1 MRSDKPVNL
10 DIAPLERTLGV
21 VAKELARCDKPGHG
35 AYASITS
42 SKSSVPSGC
51 PVCAEEARR
60 VADEAEQGEQ
70 RARAVRE
77 RMERRLGEA
86 MIPKRFQGKR
96 FDAYRAE
103 TPEQQQAL
111 RICEAYARDFPQN
124 YEAGRCLL
132 LLGTVGTGKT
142 HLANAILHEVVTRHG
157 MLGVYRT
164 VTGILQYVKGSY
176 DHAATYSEAEAFQA
190 LVAPHLLVIDEAGA
204 TKATEFELATLFTV
218 INGRYEQQKPT
229 VVISNLELDGL
240 HRAIGDRCVDRLRE
254 GGGRMVPF
262 KWQSA
267 RRGVA

>member
-1 MRSDKPVNL
+1 MHSEKPVNL
-10 DIAPLERTLGV
+10 EIAPLERNLGV

-35 AYASITS
+35 EYASITS
-42 SKSSVPSGC
+42 RNASAPSGC
-51 PVCAEEARR
+51 PLCADEARR
-60 VADEAEQGEQ
+60 VADGLEQGEQ
-70 RARAVRE
+70 RARAARE
-77 RMERRLGEA
+77 QMERRLGAA
-86 MIPKRFQGKR
+86 MIPKRFQGKG
-96 FDAYRAE
+96 FDSYRAD

-111 RICEAYARDFPQN
+111 RICQGYAEQFPENYRD
-124 YEAGRCLL
+124 GRCLL

-142 HLANAILHEVVTRHG
+142 HLSAAILDMVVTRHG

-164 VTGILQYVKGSY
+164 VTSILQYVKGSY
-176 DHAATYSEAEAFQA
+176 DHAATYSEADAFQA
-190 LVAPHLLVIDEAGA
+190 LIAPHLLVIDEAGA

-229 VVISNLELDGL
+229 IVISNLELDGL

-262 KWQSA
+262 KWASA